1 MGVCVPVTEISF
13 DSLDTKI
20 TADLKNLVFMETLK
34 KYKRINITFDEFVE
48 LYDELL
54 RNKIESLIEEYF
66 RFIPGEIEIR
76 LGVAELYQKFVK

>member
-1 MGVCVPVTEISF
+1 MGACVPVTEISF

-20 TADLKNLVFMETLK
+20 TADLKNLIFMETLK
-34 KYKRINITFDEFVE
+34 KYKRINITFDEFAE

-54 RNKIESLIEEYF
+54 RNKIESFIEEYF
-66 RFIPGEIEIR
+66 RFIPGEIEIQ

>member
-1 MGVCVPVTEISF
+1 MDVCVPVTEISF

-34 KYKRINITFDEFVE
+34 KYKRINITFDEFAE

-54 RNKIESLIEEYF
+54 RSKVESLIEEYF
-66 RFIPGEIEIR
+66 RFIPGEIEIQ

>member
-54 RNKIESLIEEYF
+54 RSKVESLIEEYF
-66 RFIPGEIEIR
+66 RFIPGGIEIQ